1 VAAAFYPLA
10 WVTQQVGGG
19 LVEVTNLTTPGA
31 EPHDL
36 ELSPNE
42 TVDVAQADLVVYERA
57 FQASVDSAVDNVAEG
72 AALDVATVADLQEA
86 APPDSGTDPHF
97 WQDPAR
103 MAAVADAVAEE
114 LGRAD
119 PDHRD
124 TYLANAKELH
134 AQLSALDAEF
144 RTGLSGCTRST
155 VVVSHNAFGYLRKY
169 DLTVESINGLSPEAE
184 PSAADLARL
193 RSLVEREGI
202 TTVFS
207 ETLATT
213 RLADTLAAE
222 AGVSTAVLDPIEG
235 LSDATADQDYLSLMR
250 ANLSALEEANG
261 C

>member
-10 WVTQQVGGG
+10 WVTQQVGGD